1 MTQPDYEWVFGEIG
15 DQLDTVKFVNRV
27 RDEISCP
34 SVSIK
39 DWQILEKSQR
49 RIPSIAADVLD
60 VTMAIQLA
68 DWLSYPNPK
77 RRQRVIQIEIPVR
90 HPEKFNDPTIN
101 AQLQTVLFWETGDH
115 WIFRFNKRKRIGR
128 FTELQNTMWPTS
140 GNTEELEVALFS
152 GGLDS
157 MAGLCQ
163 RAIEYPEKQ
172 FILFSL
178 GSNNYRLRAKQE
190 HLAHRVAERVGR
202 VRWVS
207 VDFQRRKDTS
217 GSNPFFRARGFAFLM
232 AGATNALIEKQN
244 ALYVYE
250 NGIGALNLPFRLSE
264 VGLDHSRAVHPLSLL
279 YMGQLISSLF
289 ETDFSFINPF
299 LYSTKAE
306 MCTTLVD
313 RNWLDL
319 IFETVT
325 CDRLWPQ
332 SVQCGYCSS
341 CLLRRQA
348 LAYLGI
354 EDQTPYRT
362 TLAKPTEDLSRMW
375 EKSHFYHM
383 RHQAETLGVA
393 LDSPDPWQKLSRR
406 FPSLLSDT
414 VHRICGATG
423 ESPELMIAEILNLY
437 GRYVHEWDTVRDL
450 IAPELQ
456 FDDLNLR
463 RAG

>member
-1 MTQPDYEWVFGEIG
+1 MAQSHYEWVFGEIG
-15 DQLDTVKFVNRV
+15 DRLDTVSFVNRV
-27 RDEISCP
+27 RDETSRP
-34 SVSIK
+34 RVSVK
-39 DWQILEKSQR
+39 DWQILKKSQR

-60 VTMAIQLA
+60 VTMAIQFA

-77 RRQRVIQIEIPVR
+77 GEQRVIEIAIPVR
-90 HPEKFNDPTIN
+90 HPEKFDDPIIR
-101 AQLQTVLFWETGDH
+101 AQLQTVLYWETGDH
-115 WIFRFNKRKRIGR
+115 WLFRFKKRKSIGR

-140 GNTEELEVALFS
+140 GNADELEVALFS

-163 RAIEYPEKQ
+163 RLTRYPQKQ
-172 FILFSL
+172 FVLFSL
-178 GSNNYRLRAKQE
+178 GSNNNRLRAKQE
-190 HLAHRVAERVGR
+190 YLARRISERSGR
-202 VRWVS
+202 VRLVS
-207 VDFQRRKDTS
+207 VDFQRRKDSRGTNS
-217 GSNPFFRARGFAFLM
+217 LFRARGFAFLM
-232 AGATNALIEKQN
+232 AGAANALIEQQN
-244 ALYVYE
+244 VLYIYE
-250 NGIGALNLPFRLSE
+250 NGIGAFNLPFRLSE
-264 VGLDHSRAVHPLSLL
+264 VGVDHSRAVHPLSLL
-279 YMGQLISSLF
+279 YAGQLISSLF
-289 ETDFSFINPF
+289 ETKFSFVNPF

-306 MCTTLVD
+306 MCTALV
-313 RNWLDL
+313 NASWLDL
-319 IFETVT
+319 ILETVT

-354 EDQTPYRT
+354 EDKTPYRT
-362 TLAKPTEDLSRMW
+362 TLAQSAEDLSRMW

-383 RHQAETLGVA
+383 RHQAETLGVD

-414 VHRICGATG
+414 VHRICRATG
-423 ESPELMIAEILNLY
+423 ESPELMIAEILDLY
-437 GRYVHEWDTVRDL
+437 GRYVHEWDTARDL

-456 FDDLNLR
+456 FDDMDLR